1 MVNRPKPQ
9 LDERH
14 KVHLEFYDN
23 LPQARVLDAM
33 ESLTQKFSDLT
44 VKKSTVYNFLKDEC
58 NLSFKKLTRLPVA
71 RNNSDKIQAR
81 KDWVI
86 KWTATDMNYLEN
98 CVFVDESAFD
108 INMRPPSGWSVK
120 GTPAITTTPTTRA
133 VSHTVLGA
141 ISTKFVVVMELR
153 NPQEERSKR
162 IKIVHSGRKRKAP
175 TEEKKKSW
183 GTETGHYVRFLE
195 KRMDEMDLYPELKG
209 HYIVMDN
216 APIHTAD
223 RINEMITE
231 RGYSSIYLPPYSPE
245 LNPIEDFWTIVKNK
259 VKRSSFKD
267 AEDLA
272 TRIAEAY
279 NNVPHEH
286 LNAFAQ
292 HSVNCFDIC
301 LRGDPL

>member
-1 MVNRPKPQ
+1 M
-9 LDERH
+9 DERH
-14 KVHLEFYDN
+14 KVHLLEFYDN
-23 LPQARVLDAM
+23 WLQARVLDAM

-44 VKKSTVYNFLKDEC
+44 VKKSTVHNFLKDEC

-81 KDWVI
+81 KNWDI

-120 GTPAITTTPTTRA
+120 GTPAITTTPTIKA

-141 ISTKFVVVMELR
+141 ISTKFVVAIELR

-175 TEEKKKSW
+175 TEKKKKSG

-195 KRMDEMDLYPELKG
+195 KCMDRMDLYPELKD

-223 RINEMITE
+223 RIDEMITE
-231 RGYSSIYLPPYSPE
+231 RGYRSI
-245 LNPIEDFWTIVKNK
+245 
-259 VKRSSFKD
+259 
-267 AEDLA
+267 
-272 TRIAEAY
+272 
-279 NNVPHEH
+279 
-286 LNAFAQ
+286 
-292 HSVNCFDIC
+292 
-301 LRGDPL
+301 